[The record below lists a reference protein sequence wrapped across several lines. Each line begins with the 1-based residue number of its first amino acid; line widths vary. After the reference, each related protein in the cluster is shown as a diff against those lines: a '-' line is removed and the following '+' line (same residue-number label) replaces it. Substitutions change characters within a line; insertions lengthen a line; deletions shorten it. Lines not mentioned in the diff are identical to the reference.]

1 MRFVK
6 ISGRKVCSFFLMT
19 KFRRV
24 FFYILCDYVVFSQFF
39 GAFRSR
45 ESGAKSSLSLCSQQC
60 ALRSDGVLRLFSVG
74 VFAQPGV
81 FVGSEVWC
89 KAGADVAVVV
99 VEPCELTCCH
109 QLGHDASRI
118 DGTEGEVVEAKEVAK
133 LSFS

>member
-1 MRFVK
+1 MWF
-6 ISGRKVCSFFLMT
+6 
-19 KFRRV
+19 
-24 FFYILCDYVVFSQFF
+24 
-39 GAFRSR
+39 FRSFSEHFAAER
-45 ESGAKSSLSLCSQQC
+45 VGQKALSLCSQQC